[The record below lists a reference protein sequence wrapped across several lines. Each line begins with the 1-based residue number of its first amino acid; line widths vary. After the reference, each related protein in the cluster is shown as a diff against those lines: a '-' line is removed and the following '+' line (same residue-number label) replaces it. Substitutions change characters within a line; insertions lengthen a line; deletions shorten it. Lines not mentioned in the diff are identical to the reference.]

1 MICILDLNDDSLVM
15 MNPIIDSF
23 LHLFDEIYWV
33 SYRLF
38 NSSMKMDFILL
49 LSELDWVNFKSVCF
63 WAKIL

>member
-23 LHLFDEIYWV
+23 LHFFDEIYWA

-49 LSELDWVNFKSVCF
+49 LSELD
-63 WAKIL
+63 